1 MKTAKI
7 IPNGGS
13 QAVRLPKE
21 FQFEGKEVYVN
32 KVNGIVMLIPL
43 DGGWESLAKS
53 LDMFSED
60 FMADRDAPC
69 TQQARESL

>member
-1 MKTAKI
+1 MDRAKI

-21 FQFEGKEVYVN
+21 FQFEGKEVYIN

-43 DGGWESLAKS
+43 DEGWTTLAKS
-53 LDMFSED
+53 LDMFTED
-60 FMADRDAPC
+60 FMAERDAPEAH
-69 TQQARESL
+69 QPRESL

>member
-1 MKTAKI
+1 MNKAKV

-43 DGGWESLAKS
+43 EEGWTALAKS
-53 LDMFSED
+53 LDMFTED
-60 FMADRDAPC
+60 FMAERDAPRAH
-69 TQQARESL
+69 QPRESL

>member
-60 FMADRDAPC
+60 FMSERDAPRV
-69 TQQARESL
+69 QQARESL